1 MATNLG
7 TAVGYLTL
15 DITGFT
21 RGIDDATRQMD
32 RMGGAG
38 GSTLDKIGTAA
49 TKAGT
54 ALTAAV
60 TAPIVGFGA
69 SILREGTTFEEG
81 MTQVKNVANLAASDI
96 NDFRAACNALG
107 IQMADTGN
115 DAEDM
120 YKTMYDYAI
129 NQGSQTRYTAEEV
142 AQALYYMGLAGWDAS
157 EMMQGLRPVLDLSA
171 ASGED
176 LARVSDIVTDSM
188 TALGIPVQDLSSY
201 TNVLAEMTRSSN
213 TTLDQAG
220 EAFKYVAP
228 LAGALGYSMQDVAAA
243 IGLFAN
249 VGVKGSQAGTGLRQ
263 AINSLTNPSEKA
275 KEVLDRLNWS
285 IYDTTGQA
293 KPLNQV
299 MNEMRQMFHSTDE
312 LDADAWEAFSGYLEE
327 IGAAE
332 EFDNSSVR
340 EQIQMMS
347 EWASTA
353 GVNGEQL
360 VSQYQKVSD
369 VIKLVGIRA
378 LPGML
383 GIINSQQEDFDK
395 LVGSINSANEAYDG
409 LGTANGMANEL
420 MSTTQGSIYK
430 LTSSISELKIQL
442 FDFLQGPFQGVVD
455 KLTEAVAWFN
465 SLDDATQKNAIRW
478 AGVAAAVGP
487 ALLVFGKLVTGLSQL
502 RTAFG
507 LSSLS
512 KDKFA
517 KNVTGTLNPALGSGT
532 TAAGKLAGS
541 GGIGAIS
548 ASMLAV
554 IAVVAAFIAVFVH
567 LWRTNEEFRNKIIE
581 IWNSIVDKFNEAT
594 KKIVDAVNSLGF
606 DFESLGEAIHAA
618 WDWLCNFL
626 APIVTGVFSYI
637 GDMIKGFID
646 ITAGVIQVICG
657 LIKGFKDGD
666 WTLFVDGLGTLWNGF
681 WAIATA
687 PAKQVFDIVTGYLD
701 KFGVT
706 WDDVWTGI
714 KDFFMGIWNGIL
726 SFTKSAYDLFI
737 RIIDDACEII
747 FDIIRIVFTSIYETI
762 ESIWNAVVYLIKGAW
777 ELIKSIVVGTIEF
790 LKIRISNWLNSIKD
804 DFQTKWTA
812 IKEFVS
818 NIWNGIKEIVTNAF
832 NFIKD
837 FIKNALDIIKSI
849 MQAAWSAIKDTIQ
862 NTLQTI
868 QNIVQNVWNAIKNII
883 QTVLNAIQTFVQNTW
898 NNIKSFIANTVE
910 SIKNTVSNTF
920 TATKNAV
927 ITIFTTMATAIINKA
942 KEIYNGIVNT
952 FKGIKEKF
960 ESIGSDV
967 VDGLWNGLKSGWE
980 WLTGKVKKLCDKLI
994 DGVKDALKIGSP
1006 SKVMADEVGRWLP
1019 PGISEGFE
1027 DAMPGAEDDINKSLD
1042 DMIDEVNARNTSI
1055 DIGTSY
1061 SNLQG
1066 VLSDAYSLFA
1076 SAVETTEQRL
1086 SDSLDSMYE
1095 KMYSL
1100 ILLEQQ
1106 LSSGTINTGYGNP
1119 SLSAAGS
1126 QGGNNTTTNNN
1137 TGNTFIFNSP
1147 KAIDEVEAAR
1157 QMEKTQREMEEGF
1170 I

>member
-54 ALTAAV
+54 VLTAAV
-60 TAPIVGFGA
+60 TAPIIGFGA
-69 SILREGTTFEEG
+69 SAIKEGIAFEDG
-81 MTQVKNVANLAASDI
+81 MTQVKNVAKLASADV
-96 NDFRAACNALG
+96 NEFRATCNALG
-107 IQMADTGN
+107 IQMVDTGN

-120 YKTMYDYAI
+120 YKTMYNYAI
-129 NQGSQTRYTAEEV
+129 QQGSQTMFTAEEV
-142 AQALYYMGLAGWDAS
+142 SDALYYMGLAGWKAS
-157 EMMQGLRPVLDLSA
+157 DMMQGLRPILDLSA

-188 TALGIPVQDLSSY
+188 TALGIPIQDLSSY

-228 LAGALGYSMQDVAAA
+228 LAGAMGYDMRELASS
-243 IGLFAN
+243 IGLFAD

-285 IYDTTGQA
+285 IYKTNGQA
-293 KPLNQV
+293 KPLKDV
-299 MNEMRQMFHSTDE
+299 MTELRKMFHSTDK
-312 LDADAWEAFSGYLEE
+312 LDEDAWEQYAAYLDE
-327 IGAAE
+327 IGE
-332 EFDNSSVR
+332 SEKFDNSSMR
-340 EQIQMMS
+340 EQIQMVS

-353 GVNGEQL
+353 GVDGERL
-360 VSQYQKVSD
+360 VTQYQKVSD

-383 GIINSQQEDFDK
+383 GIINSTEEDFNDLITAIEGADK
-395 LVGSINSANEAYDG
+395 AYDG
-409 LGTANGMANEL
+409 LGTAAGMSRERMEN
-420 MSTTQGSIYK
+420 SQGSVYK

-442 FDFLQGPFQGVVD
+442 FDFLKGPFQGVVD
-455 KLTEAVAWFN
+455 KLTDAVTWFN
-465 SLDDATQKNAIRW
+465 RLDDAAQKNVLRW

-532 TAAGKLAGS
+532 TAAGKLAGT

-548 ASMLAV
+548 ASMVAA
-554 IAVVAAFIAVFVH
+554 IAVVAAFIAIFVH
-567 LWRTNEEFRNKIIE
+567 LWRTNEEFRNKITE
-581 IWNSIVDKFNEAT
+581 IWNGIVDKFKEAT

-606 DFESLGEAIHAA
+606 NFKDLGEAIYAA

-626 APIVTGVFSYI
+626 APIVTGIFSYI

-657 LIKGFKDGD
+657 IIKGFKDGD
-666 WTLFVDGLGTLWNGF
+666 WSLFVDGLGTLWNGF

-714 KDFFMGIWNGIL
+714 KDFFIFIWDVIKGFFTAIWDAIIAYNEWALNAIWSVIESVLTVVAEFFESIWNGIKDFL
-726 SFTKSAYDLFI
+726 SSTWDAIKTKATEVFNAIKDFFSNVLSTIKD
-737 RIIDDACEII
+737 I
-747 FDIIRIVFTSIYETI
+747 FQ
-762 ESIWNAVVYLIKGAW
+762 SIWT
-777 ELIKSIVVGTIEF
+777 S
-790 LKIRISNWLNSIKD
+790 
-804 DFQTKWTA
+804 

-818 NIWNGIKEIVTNAF
+818 NTWNSIKEIVTNIF
-832 NFIKD
+832 NSIKD
-837 FIKNALDIIKSI
+837 FIKNTLDTIKSI
-849 MQAAWSAIKDTIQ
+849 IQTVWSAIKDFIQ

-868 QNIVQNVWNAIKNII
+868 QNIVQNIWNAIKNFI
-883 QTVLNAIQTFVQNTW
+883 QTVLNAIHTFVQNVW
-898 NNIKSFIANTVE
+898 NNIKSFITNTVE
-910 SIKNTVSNTF
+910 NIKNTVSNTF
-920 TATKNAV
+920 TAMKNAV
-927 ITIFTTMATAIINKA
+927 VNIFTTMATAIINKA
-942 KEIYNGIVNT
+942 KEIFNGIVNT

-967 VDGLWNGLKSGWE
+967 VNGLWNGLKSGWE

-1027 DAMPGAEDDINKSLD
+1027 DAMPDAEDDINKSLD

-1076 SAVETTEQRL
+1076 DAVETTEQRL

-1106 LSSGTINTGYGNP
+1106 LSSATINTGYGNP

>member
-7 TAVGYLTL
+7 TAIGYLTL

-21 RGIDDATRQMD
+21 KGIDDATRQMD

-81 MTQVKNVANLAASDI
+81 MTQVKNVAKLANADI
-96 NDFRAACNALG
+96 NEFRATCNALG
-107 IQMADTGN
+107 IQMVDTGN

-129 NQGSQTRYTAEEV
+129 NQGSQTRFTAEEV
-142 AQALYYMGLAGWDAS
+142 SDALYYMGLAGWKAS
-157 EMMQGLRPVLDLSA
+157 DMMQGLRPVLDLSA

-201 TNVLAEMTRSSN
+201 VNVLAEMTRSSN

-228 LAGALGYSMQDVAAA
+228 LAGALGYNMRDVAAA

-285 IYDTTGQA
+285 IYKTNGEA
-293 KPLNQV
+293 KPLGDV
-299 MNEMRQMFHSTDE
+299 MFEMRQMFHSTDE
-312 LDADAWEAFSGYLEE
+312 LDEDAWEAFSGYLEE

-383 GIINSQQEDFDK
+383 GIINSTEEDFNDLTSAIKGADK
-395 LVGSINSANEAYDG
+395 AYDG

-465 SLDDATQKNAIRW
+465 SLDDAAQKNVIHW

-532 TAAGKLAGS
+532 TAAGKLAGT

-548 ASMLAV
+548 ASMVAV
-554 IAVVAAFIAVFVH
+554 IAVIALFVAAFVH
-567 LWRTNEEFRNKIIE
+567 LWRTNEEFRNKITE
-581 IWNSIVDKFNEAT
+581 IWNSIVAKFNEAT
-594 KKIVDAVNSLGF
+594 QKIVDAVNSLGF
-606 DFESLGEAIHAA
+606 NFKDLGEAIYAA
-618 WDWLCNFL
+618 WDWICNAL
-626 APIVTGVFSYI
+626 APIITGIFSYI

-646 ITAGVIQVICG
+646 ISVGVIQVICG

-681 WAIATA
+681 WEIATA
-687 PAKQVFDIVTGYLD
+687 PVKQVMDIIQGYLGE
-701 KFGVT
+701 FSLT
-706 WDDVWTGI
+706 WDSVWTWV
-714 KDFFMGIWNGIL
+714 KDFFVGIWNGIV

-737 RIIDDACEII
+737 RIVDDACEII

-762 ESIWNAVVYLIKGAW
+762 ESIWNAIVYLIKGAW

-790 LKIRISNWLNSIKD
+790 LKIRISDWLNSIKD
-804 DFQTKWTA
+804 NFQNIWTF

-818 NIWNGIKEIVTNAF
+818 NTWNSIKEIVTNAF

-837 FIKNALDIIKSI
+837 FIRNTLDAIKSI
-849 MQAAWSAIKDTIQ
+849 IQAGWSAIKEFIQ

-868 QNIVQNVWNAIKNII
+868 QNIVQTVWNAIKSFI
-883 QTVLNAIQTFVQNTW
+883 QMVLNAIQTFVQNIW
-898 NNIKSFIANTVE
+898 NNIKSFITNTVE
-910 SIKNTVSNTF
+910 NIKNTVSNTF
-920 TATKNAV
+920 TAMKNAV

-942 KEIYNGIVNT
+942 KEIFNGIVNT

-1019 PGISEGFE
+1019 PGIAQGFE
-1027 DAMPGAEDDINKSLD
+1027 DAMPDTEDDINKSLD
-1042 DMIDEVNARNTSI
+1042 DMIDDVNAKNAPI

-1066 VLSDAYSLFA
+1066 ILSDAYSTFA
-1076 SAVETTEQRL
+1076 DAVETTEQRL
-1086 SDSLDSMYE
+1086 SDSLNSIYE
-1095 KMYSL
+1095 KMYGL

-1106 LSSGTINTGYGNP
+1106 LNNGTINTGYGNP
-1119 SLSAAGS
+1119 SLLAAGS
-1126 QGGNNTTTNNN
+1126 QGGNTTTNNN